1 MAVGPEIAKAEP
13 APIVAM
19 AVRTKVPGGV
29 DLTGPPVRRGHGVGQ
44 YRRERL
50 GRHSL
55 SFTQG
60 TRGLVCQPLKRC
72 GLGGAVALGLER
84 LGLGW
89 RGRNRHRVLGPGEAQ
104 NDEKP
109 DECDQDELRE
119 KKMRLHGVTPPTCV
133 ERGAFYPV
141 WGWCELSAR

>member
-1 MAVGPEIAKAEP
+1 MTVGPEIAQAEP

-29 DLTGPPVRRGHGVGQ
+29 DCAGSPVRRGHGVGW
-44 YRRERL
+44 YRR
-50 GRHSL
+50 GRWGMHGL
-55 SFTQG
+55 SCTQG
-60 TRGLVCQPLKRC
+60 TMGLGRQPLKRF
-72 GLGGAVALGLER
+72 GLGGAVALGRER

-89 RGRNRHRVLGPGEAQ
+89 RGRNRHRALKPGEAQ

-109 DECDQDELRE
+109 DECEQDELRE

>member
-1 MAVGPEIAKAEP
+1 MTVGPEIAKAAP

-29 DLTGPPVRRGHGVGQ
+29 DLTGPPVRRGHGGGR
-44 YRRERL
+44 YRRGRL
-50 GRHSL
+50 GRRGIAL
-55 SFTQG
+55 TQG
-60 TRGLVCQPLKRC
+60 TRRLVRQPLKRL

-89 RGRNRHRVLGPGEAQ
+89 RGRNRHRALGPGEAQ

-109 DECDQDELRE
+109 DECE
-119 KKMRLHGVTPPTCV
+119 
-133 ERGAFYPV
+133 
-141 WGWCELSAR
+141 